1 LLVDVLGDKMC
12 ACIVE
17 DGGWF
22 GAIGVGTLVVKRFGV
37 VFEEVFGIE
46 DFFGVDS
53 FGAELVV

>member
-1 LLVDVLGDKMC
+1 MC